1 MRVSELMSPEP
12 ILVRVDDDLATCA
25 GHLVRMA
32 VRHLPVV
39 GEDGGLAGVLTDA
52 SLFRHG
58 ALVGGDR
65 VWMPREPDEDLRAG
79 AICDPAE
86 VVVGPDMGLETVLR
100 RLSGTN
106 QDFAVVAEGGH
117 PIGIITEHHTLKIAL
132 DLLPV
137 MTMATDVGVTDV
149 ITVGLDETVGAATAR
164 MEAHHIRHLVVT
176 DGDGVVAGVV
186 SLGDLR
192 AEPSEQTSI
201 ATLIHDRPPFVTTAD
216 ATLRDVARGMLER
229 NVGCVPVVLP
239 DRRAAAIVTRR
250 DVMEAAVGAL
260 EDEGLFEG

>member
-1 MRVSELMSPEP
+1 MSSEPVV
-12 ILVRVDDDLATCA
+12 VRADDDLATCA
-25 GHLVRMA
+25 GHFVRMG

-39 GEDGGLAGVLTDA
+39 SADGALAGVLTDA
-52 SLFRHG
+52 NLFRHG
-58 ALVGGDR
+58 ALIGGDR
-65 VWMPREPDEDLRAG
+65 AWMPREPEQDLRAG

-86 VVVGPDMGLETVLR
+86 IVVGPDVGLETVLR
-100 RLSGTN
+100 RLARTR
-106 QDFAVVAEGGH
+106 QDFAVVAEGAH
-117 PIGIITEHHTLKIAL
+117 TIGIVTEHDTLKIAL

-137 MTMATDVGVTDV
+137 PTLATDVGVTDV
-149 ITVGLDETVGAATAR
+149 VTVGSDETVGSALAR
-164 MEAHHIRHLVVT
+164 MEEHHIRHLVAT
-176 DGDGVVAGVV
+176 DAEGVVCGVV

-192 AEPSEQTSI
+192 AEPSEQTTI

-229 NVGCVPVVLP
+229 NLGCVPVVRP
-239 DRRAAAIVTRR
+239 DRRVVAIVTRR